1 MITVAICEDHPM
13 IRDAL
18 ARIIN
23 QDPSLAVVGVAAT
36 PDAMLD
42 VVRQHK
48 PNVVVLDV
56 RLGVSSGIE
65 IARQVRQ
72 HHARSKI
79 VMLTAFPSDEA
90 LVGSHEAGASAFI
103 PKSGTSEQL
112 VATLKS
118 VASGGSL
125 IDPVDVRAA
134 SQRLADAG
142 FAEVTA
148 LDATDRRIAE
158 RIAQG
163 WSDKQIA
170 ADVYLSL
177 QTVRNRVSRL
187 LSRFDKD
194 NRTQLALM
202 FAGLDRATAPG
213 PSH

>member
-1 MITVAICEDHPM
+1 M

-23 QDPSLAVVGVAAT
+23 QDPSLGTVGAVAT

-48 PNVVVLDV
+48 PGVAILDV

-65 IARQVRQ
+65 IARQIRQ
-72 HHARSKI
+72 HHPRSRI
-79 VMLTAFPSDEA
+79 VMLTAFPCDEY
-90 LVGSHEAGASAFI
+90 LVGSHDAGAAAFLA
-103 PKSGTSEQL
+103 KSGTSEQL
-112 VATLKS
+112 IATLKS
-118 VASGGSL
+118 VAAGANL
-125 IDPVDVRAA
+125 IDPADVRAA
-134 SQRLADAG
+134 AERLAESG
-142 FAEVTA
+142 YGEVTS

-187 LSRFDKD
+187 LSRFHKD
-194 NRTQLALM
+194 NRTQLALL
-202 FAGLDRATAPG
+202 FAGLDAPTG
-213 PSH
+213 QSASH

>member
-1 MITVAICEDHPM
+1 M

-23 QDPSLAVVGVAAT
+23 QDPSFAVVGTAAT
-36 PDAMLD
+36 PDGMLD

-48 PNVVVLDV
+48 PSVVVLDV

-72 HHARSKI
+72 HHPRSRI
-79 VMLTAFPSDEA
+79 VMLTAFPTDEA
-90 LVGSHEAGASAFI
+90 LVGSHGAGAVAFL
-103 PKSGTSEQL
+103 PKSGTTDQL
-112 VATLKS
+112 IATLKAA
-118 VASGGSL
+118 ASGANL
-125 IDPVDVRAA
+125 IEPADVKAA

-142 FAEVTA
+142 LAEVSS

-202 FAGLDRATAPG
+202 FAGLNGGVASTDGSPG
-213 PSH
+213 ALPGSVAH